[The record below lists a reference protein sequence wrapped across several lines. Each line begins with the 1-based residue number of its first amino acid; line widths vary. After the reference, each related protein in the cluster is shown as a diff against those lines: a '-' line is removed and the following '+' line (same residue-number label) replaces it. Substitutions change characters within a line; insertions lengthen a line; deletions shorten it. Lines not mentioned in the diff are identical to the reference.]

1 MTAAKMMKEGCKTYI
16 DYVLKTERGKTQL
29 LDLLIVK
36 EFLDVFLKELSRLSP
51 RKEVEVFID
60 LLPGT
65 SPIAQSPYR
74 MTLVELVELKIQLQ
88 ELLDKGFTRYSNSYW
103 GALVLFVK
111 KNNMTLRLYIHYRQL
126 NKVTMKNKYS
136 LPWIEDLFNQL
147 EGVRVFS
154 KIDLRSGYYQLQ

>member
-1 MTAAKMMKEGCKTYI
+1 
-16 DYVLKTERGKTQL
+16 
-29 LDLLIVK
+29 
-36 EFLDVFLKELSRLSP
+36 
-51 RKEVEVFID
+51 VEVFID